1 MLEPP
6 HRGVSN
12 EYQQSMFWNKN
23 KKIRYT
29 FADPRLLPNYP
40 PNYYIKLG
48 YKGVYISRTCFP
60 DDSWLCFQKGK
71 IRNKA
76 REKQEQFLEI
86 NLKVNQRKERLL
98 ISGMFQSLKGENET
112 MRKKKNVKCVRRNS
126 VTILGYSTM

>member
-1 MLEPP
+1 MSTNNLCF
-6 HRGVSN
+6 GT
-12 EYQQSMFWNKN
+12 
-23 KKIRYT
+23 KIRKLGI
-29 FADPRLLPNYP
+29 LLQTPVL

-112 MRKKKNVKCVRRNS
+112 MRKKKNVKCVRKNS
-126 VTILGYSTM
+126 ATILDYLTM